1 LLKKNGMTTITIEN
15 GEQLSKNVFKSFED
29 LIDEY
34 FSLKGQVLIQELDIN
49 DLPYSTQEAIR
60 KSKELGNNYL
70 VDFQG

>member
-1 LLKKNGMTTITIEN
+1 MTTITIEN
-15 GEQLSKNVFKSFED
+15 GEQLSKNVFESFED